1 MSSPIKQLQQRW
13 QAFAPREQWLA
24 YGVGVGVVGLLYMQL
39 LADPWALRLDQ
50 QKSAYSS
57 VEARSAQNTDALAE
71 LAAALAAD
79 PNLSYNNALS
89 LAAASH
95 AQLLEQIDQHT
106 RELVSPQQMRAL
118 LTDLLHAQPGLQ
130 LVSLENFSEAV
141 QLPPTPVAEGT
152 PTNPA
157 TSPGSPVPA
166 AAPASEVSLYRHGM
180 RLKLE
185 GNYFDLLRYLQT
197 IQNTAWKLNW
207 ESLHYQV
214 GEAGPGKAQISLQLY
229 TLSRHAESLGA

>member
-1 MSSPIKQLQQRW
+1 MSSPTKQLQQRW

-24 YGVGVGVVGLLYMQL
+24 YGVGIVLIGLLYTQL
-39 LADPWALRLDQ
+39 LADPLTRRLDQ
-50 QKSAYSS
+50 QKSAHSS
-57 VEARSAQNTDALAE
+57 VEARSQKNTVALAK

-106 RELVSPQQMRAL
+106 RELVSPKQMRAV

-141 QLPPTPVAEGT
+141 QLPPPPVAKG
-152 PTNPA
+152 A
-157 TSPGSPVPA
+157 QASP
-166 AAPASEVSLYRHGM
+166 AAPAAVPVSGVSLYRHGM

-185 GNYFDLLRYLQT
+185 GSYFDLLRYLQT
-197 IQNTAWKLNW
+197 IQDTAWKLNW

-214 GEAGPGKAQISLQLY
+214 GKAGPGKAQISLQLY

>member
-13 QAFAPREQWLA
+13 QALAPREQWLA
-24 YGVGVGVVGLLYMQL
+24 YGVGVVLVGLLYTQL
-39 LADPWALRLDQ
+39 LAEPWTLRLDQ
-50 QKSAYSS
+50 QKSAYSR
-57 VEARSAQNTDALAE
+57 VEARSKQNTDALAQ

-106 RELVSPQQMRAL
+106 RELVSPKQMRAV

-141 QLPPTPVAEGT
+141 PLPPPVAEGT
-152 PTNPA
+152 PASPA
-157 TSPGSPVPA
+157 ASPVPA
-166 AAPASEVSLYRHGM
+166 AALTSEVSLYRHGM

>member
-13 QAFAPREQWLA
+13 QALAPREQWLV
-24 YGVGVGVVGLLYMQL
+24 YGVGLVLVGLLYMQL

-50 QKSAYSS
+50 QKSAYNS
-57 VEARSAQNTDALAE
+57 VEARSKQSTDALAK

-106 RELVSPQQMRAL
+106 RELVSPKQMRAV

-130 LVSLENFSEAV
+130 LVSLENFSETV

-152 PTNPA
+152 QPSPTA
-157 TSPGSPVPA
+157 PA
-166 AAPASEVSLYRHGM
+166 AAPVSEVLLYRHGM

-214 GEAGPGKAQISLQLY
+214 GEAGHGKAQISLQLY

>member
-1 MSSPIKQLQQRW
+1 MSSPIKPLQQRW
-13 QAFAPREQWLA
+13 RAFAPREQWLA
-24 YGVGVGVVGLLYMQL
+24 YAVGVVLVGLLYVLL
-39 LADPWALRLDQ
+39 LAEPWTLRLAQ
-50 QKSAYSS
+50 QERAYSS
-57 VEARSAQNTDALAE
+57 VEARSKQNTDALAT
-71 LAAALAAD
+71 LTAALAAD
-79 PNLSYNNALS
+79 PNLPYTSALS

-95 AQLLEQIDQHT
+95 AQLIEQIDRHT
-106 RELVSPQQMRAL
+106 RELVSPKQMRAV

-141 QLPPTPVAEGT
+141 QLPAPVVEGA
-152 PTNPA
+152 PANPPA
-157 TSPGSPVPA
+157 PA
-166 AAPASEVSLYRHGM
+166 AVPVSGVSLYRHGM

-185 GNYFDLLRYLQT
+185 GNYFDLLHYLQT

-214 GEAGPGKAQISLQLY
+214 GDAGPGKAQISLQLY